1 MSSTATFCNSIS
13 IMPFLILEKTC
24 EQQAYRKAYWPSPND
39 VYFPVRVYSSTLSG
53 THRCPPRMTS
63 RASDI
68 VSVPEWLSLYSL
80 LFANFI
86 FIVKFLLDF
95 VAGYVQY
102 VSLLA
107 TGHIMQHNI
116 HFLFSFTS
124 SQPACLWGEKT
135 LAEILE
141 WLLQCLHEFM
151 WLL

>member
-1 MSSTATFCNSIS
+1 MRRPASNKLTGRPIDQVPMMFTF
-13 IMPFLILEKTC
+13 
-24 EQQAYRKAYWPSPND
+24 
-39 VYFPVRVYSSTLSG
+39 LSG
-53 THRCPPRMTS
+53 SIAAHYQEPTAVLQERLQERAILFLS
-63 RASDI
+63 RND
-68 VSVPEWLSLYSL
+68 SLYSL

-86 FIVKFLLDF
+86 FIVKFHLDF
-95 VAGYVQY
+95 IAGYVQY

-124 SQPACLWGEKT
+124 SQPACLWGKKT